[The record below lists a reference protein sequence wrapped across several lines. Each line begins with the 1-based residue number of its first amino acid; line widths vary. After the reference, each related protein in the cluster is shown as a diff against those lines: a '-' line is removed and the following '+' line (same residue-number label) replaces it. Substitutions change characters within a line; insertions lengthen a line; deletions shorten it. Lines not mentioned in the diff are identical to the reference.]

1 MIIFKLII
9 RHKFSYV
16 NKIVFIKIKWLKKLF
31 RSKFWS
37 EVSWSLDWY
46 GRESLFKTL
55 LTSFSDQKPKNILVA
70 NFMTWI
76 IFKEIIPDRRNLI
89 YKNYGNISKHLMKM
103 LTPLSPFM
111 DHSSFDYL
119 TVSVVLTWVSFAP
132 PSTTKV
138 LTQNV
143 PSVTISFRFYFIMIH
158 NHTWMFMSL
167 ASDHEAEN
175 MSSTPGGPHNNWI
188 NEISFPK
195 ILDIG

>member
-76 IFKEIIPDRRNLI
+76 IFKEIIPDRTGDPI
-89 YKNYGNISKHLMKM
+89 
-103 LTPLSPFM
+103 
-111 DHSSFDYL
+111 
-119 TVSVVLTWVSFAP
+119 
-132 PSTTKV
+132 
-138 LTQNV
+138 
-143 PSVTISFRFYFIMIH
+143 ISFTRIMVTFRNILWKCWHPCHHSWTIH
-158 NHTWMFMSL
+158 HLITWRSL
-167 ASDHEAEN
+167 WCWLEFLLHL
-175 MSSTPGGPHNNWI
+175 HQQQ
-188 NEISFPK
+188 K
-195 ILDIG
+195 Y